1 MKNTDDYYSCLL
13 VKTKAHKALI
23 NKIEKLQE
31 YKDPALN
38 SCRLVAGFF
47 SGGNE
52 QAAFAATLCEYIC
65 DKNNINLNAD
75 EFKSLATD
83 IYVVL
88 NEMENKIKKSHKR
101 KF

>member
-31 YKDPALN
+31 YENPALN
-38 SCRLVAGFF
+38 SCRLVAGYFP
-47 SGGNE
+47 GQNE
-52 QAAFAATLCEYIC
+52 QIAFAITLCEYIC
-65 DKNNINLNAD
+65 DKNNINLNET
-75 EFKSLATD
+75 EFKTLTGK
-83 IYVVL
+83 IYGVL
-88 NEMENKIKKSHKR
+88 HEMEEKIKKSHKK